1 VTADATVRNRIAAR
15 YRWPSL
21 RSYARGKLRWDP
33 LFPAVAAELAGSPRP
48 LLDIGCGLGLCGQ
61 YLREHGFGAPY
72 RGVDLDEAKIAEA
85 RGAAE
90 RGTVD
95 LAFDVAS
102 AATLPDF
109 SGDVALFDVLHYLP
123 GGAQQR
129 LLADAAARVQVGG
142 LLLIRNVLREPGW
155 RFRVTVAE
163 EAFARALRWMRY
175 PVSHYP
181 TRAEIESPLTR
192 MGFVVRIAPLWGRT
206 PFNSYL
212 ILARRESLAAA

>member
-1 VTADATVRNRIAAR
+1 MSADETIRNRIASR

-33 LFPAVAAELAGSPRP
+33 LFPAVATELAGSPRP
-48 LLDIGCGLGLCGQ
+48 LLDIGCGLGLFGH
-61 YLREHGFGAPY
+61 YLRERGFGAPY
-72 RGVDLDEAKIAEA
+72 RGVDLDEKKIHEA

-90 RGTVD
+90 RGAVD

-102 AATLPDF
+102 AGALPNF

-123 GGAQQR
+123 SDAQQR
-129 LLADAAARVQVGG
+129 LLADAAARVPVGG
-142 LLLIRNVLREPGW
+142 LLMIRNVLREPGW
-155 RFRVTVAE
+155 RFRVTVVE
-163 EAFARALRWMRY
+163 EALARTLRWMRY

-181 TRAEIESPLTR
+181 ARAEIESPLTR
-192 MGFVVRIAPLWGRT
+192 MGFVVRVAPLWGRT

-212 ILARRESLAAA
+212 ILARRETVCEA